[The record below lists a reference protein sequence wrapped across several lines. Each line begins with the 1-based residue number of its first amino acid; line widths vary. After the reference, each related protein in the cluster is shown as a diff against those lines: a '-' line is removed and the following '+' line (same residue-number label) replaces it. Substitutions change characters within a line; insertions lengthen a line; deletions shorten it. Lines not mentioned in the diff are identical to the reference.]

1 MPGPQKPSGRC
12 RGRSARSPKSDWAT
26 SMAIGPDRGVRSAVC
41 GLTPNL
47 SNRPDRVDHWHWT
60 PAWGC
65 GCRILSRLPQQA
77 GPRPS
82 TSRGGTCQYT
92 VKLLTVQIP
101 GARRRPPASRRVG
114 WGAAIVQSR
123 VFGPA
128 QQPPG
133 PAATGPKLAAYAG
146 LVDCL
151 RSVFA
156 GTSPG
161 LLGQTRV
168 LALYF
173 RLHDCR
179 RLCSHFFYR

>member
-1 MPGPQKPSGRC
+1 
-12 RGRSARSPKSDWAT
+12 
-26 SMAIGPDRGVRSAVC
+26 MAIGPDRGLRSAVC

-47 SNRPDRVDHWHWT
+47 SNRPDRMECRPLALDGGMGMRMPHPLP
-60 PAWGC
+60 PA
-65 GCRILSRLPQQA
+65 PA
-77 GPRPS
+77 GRAPVKHIAR
-82 TSRGGTCQYT
+82 GTCQCT
-92 VKLLTVQIP
+92 VKLLNQQIP
-101 GARRRPPASRRVG
+101 GARRRPPASRRAG
-114 WGAAIVQSR
+114 WAAATVQSR
-123 VFGPA
+123 VRGPA

-173 RLHDCR
+173 RLHDSR
-179 RLCSHFFYR
+179 RLYSHFFIDSGFHGLQVAR